1 MLMLMCSAS
10 REPAPALVPAPVP
23 APAPAPS
30 RVLTLLA
37 EHEAR
42 GLSFLS
48 LIAAT
53 TMHHRR
59 LVQDEL
65 GTFLAASRPACR

>member
-1 MLMLMCSAS
+1 
-10 REPAPALVPAPVP
+10 
-23 APAPAPS
+23 
-30 RVLTLLA
+30 VLTLLA